1 MTLKYVVREH
11 FQVATFVTML
21 NIIVLKLFK
30 KITETLVYFGTML
43 NMTVPKLLLFQQ
55 WYVWHFGT
63 MLNMTVSK
71 PRNMLFIKIIVFH
84 KMLKTLLYD

>member
-1 MTLKYVVREH
+1 MMTLKYVVREH

-55 WYVWHFGT
+55 
-63 MLNMTVSK
+63 
-71 PRNMLFIKIIVFH
+71 
-84 KMLKTLLYD
+84 

>member
-1 MTLKYVVREH
+1 MILKYVVREH
-11 FQVATFVTML
+11 FQAATFVIML

-43 NMTVPKLLLFQQ
+43 NMIVL
-55 WYVWHFGT
+55 
-63 MLNMTVSK
+63 K

-84 KMLKTLLYD
+84 KILKTLLYD

>member
-1 MTLKYVVREH
+1 MMILKYVVREH
-11 FQVATFVTML
+11 FQAATFVIML

-43 NMTVPKLLLFQQ
+43 NMIVL
-55 WYVWHFGT
+55 
-63 MLNMTVSK
+63 K

-84 KMLKTLLYD
+84 KILKTLLYD

>member
-1 MTLKYVVREH
+1 MMILKYVVREH
-11 FQVATFVTML
+11 FQAATFVIML

-43 NMTVPKLLLFQQ
+43 NMIVL
-55 WYVWHFGT
+55 
-63 MLNMTVSK
+63 K

-84 KMLKTLLYD
+84 NIA